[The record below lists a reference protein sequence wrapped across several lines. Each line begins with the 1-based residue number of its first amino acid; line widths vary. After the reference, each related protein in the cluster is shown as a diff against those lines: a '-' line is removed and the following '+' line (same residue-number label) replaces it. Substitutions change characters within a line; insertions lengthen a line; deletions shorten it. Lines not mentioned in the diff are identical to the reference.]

1 MSRVAPVR
9 LLAAAWL
16 LVMATAVPAG
26 SLTAPQVATLCGNAE
41 DMSHCGRLIEA
52 QQLKRFAGIATRDG
66 DELRVTLFPRGD
78 VVFRDVVR
86 PTAVESYTLWDVL
99 PELNGVLLFVNQGD
113 RASYLLLL
121 RNNGRQFRLPADP
134 AVSPDRAYL
143 VTADFCGAGCDNE
156 VALWRVTRDDVRK
169 ERVLRADGPWT
180 DVTAE
185 WSGPDEV
192 IVEYTQDGETDRRQ
206 LRLARNDARWRP
218 PRG

>member
-1 MSRVAPVR
+1 MTFTTRVLATV
-9 LLAAAWL
+9 LLLSAAA
-16 LVMATAVPAG
+16 AAPAG
-26 SLTAPQVATLCGNAE
+26 SLTPAQVATLCGNAE
-41 DMSHCGRLIEA
+41 DMAHCGRLIEE
-52 QQLKRFAGIATRDG
+52 QQLKRFAGVATRDG
-66 DELRVTLFPRGD
+66 DELRVTLDPRGD

-99 PELNGVLLFVNQGD
+99 PQINGVLLFVNQGD

-121 RNNGRQFRLPADP
+121 RNNGRQFRLPAEP
-134 AVSPDRAYL
+134 AVSPDRAYV
-143 VTADFCGAGCDNE
+143 VTADFCAAGCDNE
-156 VALWRVTRDDVRK
+156 VALWRVTRDDFRK

-192 IVEYTQDGETDRRQ
+192 LVDYTQAGETDRRQ
-206 LRLARNDARWRP
+206 LRLSRNDARWRP